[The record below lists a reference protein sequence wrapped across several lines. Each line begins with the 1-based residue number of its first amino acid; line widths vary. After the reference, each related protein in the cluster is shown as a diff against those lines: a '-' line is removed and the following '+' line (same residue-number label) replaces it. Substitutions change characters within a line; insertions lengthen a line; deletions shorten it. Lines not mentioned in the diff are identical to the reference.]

1 MINLS
6 KIMHLVL
13 ATTVVAKYNVDPFTV
28 NISPDQVLHLKRL
41 VQLTHLPSGNEFP
54 GSDAT
59 LGITRD
65 DLQSLKN
72 EWVDEYDWE
81 KQQSQLNKYALLS
94 HL

>member
-13 ATTVVAKYNVDPFTV
+13 ATTVVAQYNVDPFRV
-28 NISPDQVLHLKRL
+28 NISSDQVLHLKSL
-41 VQLTHLPSGNEFP
+41 VQLTHLPSGNEFA
-54 GSDAT
+54 GSDDT

-65 DLQSLKN
+65 DLQSLKDEWIN
-72 EWVDEYDWE
+72 EFDWE